1 MDKPSEGKKET
12 KIGYKRIR
20 PLLIILLLFL
30 FIIGPMTLW
39 RQSNTAKGYF
49 MAGEFFYK
57 MKWYDM
63 AEEAYHKAVE
73 LDIYYP
79 KVHYK
84 RGLVLHEMGFYGDA
98 INEYKKELDL
108 VPVYTDTNDN
118 FALIYAGMGEA
129 YYMNGASLASS
140 GDETGSITMYNEAL
154 IACNKALSL
163 NANFIPAYSL
173 LGKLHHTSGMLDEA
187 VKDYSKILELSNDEG
202 ALVEG
207 YYRLGIIY
215 ASRGDNKMAIRHL
228 KKALEINPYFPPA
241 LYEIGKIYHKEEAL
255 DSAINVWRKA
265 VHYEPDFIEVHYELA
280 NVYVRQGW
288 YKDAQREYLATIRLC
303 EKINNKRVIPLLS
316 GAYANLGTLYYYE
329 NGEKDKGINCWKKA
343 VEIDSS
349 NEMAKENIKKVS
361 KSNGAE
367 REKI

>member
-1 MDKPSEGKKET
+1 MDKQLGEKKEPQ
-12 KIGYKRIR
+12 KINRQIR
-20 PLLIILLLFL
+20 LLVIIILVCLV
-30 FIIGPMTLW
+30 IIGPMTLW

-49 MAGEFFYK
+49 MAGELFYR

-73 LDIYYP
+73 LDPDYP

-118 FALIYAGMGEA
+118 LALIYASMGEA

-140 GDETGSITMYNEAL
+140 GDGTGSITMYNEAL
-154 IACNKALSL
+154 IACNKALSM
-163 NANFIPAYSL
+163 NASFLPAYSL

-187 VKDYSKILELSNDEG
+187 VRDYGKILELSNNEG
-202 ALVEG
+202 VLVEG

-215 ASRGDNKMAIRHL
+215 ALRGDNKMAIRHL

-265 VHYEPDFIEVHYELA
+265 VRYEPDFIEAHYELA
-280 NVYVRQGW
+280 NIYVRQGW
-288 YKDAQREYLATIRLC
+288 YKDAQREYLVTIRLGM
-303 EKINNKRVIPLLS
+303 KINNKRVVPLLS

-349 NEMAKENIKKVS
+349 NERAKENIKKVS